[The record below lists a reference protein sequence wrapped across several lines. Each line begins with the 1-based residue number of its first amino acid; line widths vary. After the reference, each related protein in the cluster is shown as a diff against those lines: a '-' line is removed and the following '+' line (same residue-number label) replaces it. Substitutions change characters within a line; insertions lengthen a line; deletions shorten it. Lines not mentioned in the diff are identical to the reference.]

1 MLAVS
6 APGHYTLKKMLS
18 QYMLHLCTGY
28 HVNRSRFFPSK
39 LLDMDYD
46 IEYPKQSDIKPGK
59 SRHLEPILRNKM
71 CLSLRQNSKLFQ
83 LTLEI
88 LSNSL

>member
-1 MLAVS
+1 
-6 APGHYTLKKMLS
+6 
-18 QYMLHLCTGY
+18 
-28 HVNRSRFFPSK
+28 
-39 LLDMDYD
+39 MDYD